1 VTPVKYVGIDV
12 HKKMCQAAILEDDGT
27 LLDEQ
32 RFPNTAEGIEEYAG
46 KLASF
51 NDDLRAVVE
60 STGNLWIQIHDRL
73 ETHGFDVA
81 LSNPSKTRLI
91 AEAKVKT
98 DKVDAR
104 TLAGLLRAGMIPTC
118 YIPGE
123 ELRSRR
129 ELLRHRL
136 NLVKNRTMVKN
147 RIHGLLDKHGLR
159 MPEDTPFS
167 RGIEWLR
174 GLSLGFMDDGRL
186 TR

>member
-1 VTPVKYVGIDV
+1 MKYVGIDV
-12 HKKMCQAAILEDDGT
+12 HKKMCQAAILEDDGA

-51 NDDLRAVVE
+51 NEVRAVVE